1 MEKLHKTFD
10 VIVVGA
16 GTGGSTA
23 ARFAAEKGLKVCLI
37 DSKDR
42 KEIGNKICGDAVGSE
57 IFDFLKIKHPKD
69 DELSCKIKGAKLYSP
84 NLKKCIDLTDPKQA
98 GYIVNRIEFGQRLL
112 NEALDAGVELFIDN
126 TMALDLLYSQNTVS
140 GVKVKLG
147 NGEKV
152 DLRSKILIDAS
163 GFHSPLR
170 KNVKSTLIEKEI
182 LKEDSI
188 LCYRE
193 IIKFSP
199 QDLNI
204 TNPDYISVILDQDK
218 APGGYIWYFPKNE
231 SSLNIGIGTFM
242 NLKGKVKD
250 LYRQNVFNEFIKTS
264 KYEIISS
271 GGGVVPV
278 RRPLWSCADN
288 GIMFIGDAAC
298 QVNPLH
304 GGGIDP
310 SMRGGLYAVNAA
322 INAVEKG
329 DYSVKSLW
337 NYNHNV
343 MTSFG
348 AEFASLDLLRMTLQ
362 ILPNEDL
369 NFALQQDLLSG
380 EEILEISSTGEFELP
395 LLNIVTKAFKGIS
408 KPNLLLDLNYLRIR
422 MNEISKLYKNFPA
435 NIANFEE
442 WKRRAIQVYDKI
454 LKMLIN
460 AKKVNKY

>member
-310 SMRGGLYAVNAA
+310 SMRGGLYAANAA

>member
-1 MEKLHKTFD
+1 MENIQKTFD

-16 GTGGSTA
+16 GTGGSIA
-23 ARFAAEKGLKVCLI
+23 ARFAAKKGLKVCLI
-37 DSKDR
+37 DSKEKKD
-42 KEIGNKICGDAVGSE
+42 IGDKICGDAVGNE
-57 IFDFLKIKHPKD
+57 IFDFLKINHPKAE
-69 DELSCKIKGAKLYSP
+69 ELSCTIKGAKLYSP
-84 NLKKCIDLTDPKQA
+84 DLKKCIDLTDPKQA

-112 NEALDAGVELFIDN
+112 NEALDSGVELFMDN
-126 TMALDLLYSQNTVS
+126 TMALDLVYSQNTVS
-140 GVKVKLG
+140 GVKVKLE

-152 DLRSKILIDAS
+152 DLRSKIVIDAS
-163 GFHSPLR
+163 GFYSPLR
-170 KNVKSTLIEKEI
+170 KSVKGTLIEKEI

-193 IIKFSP
+193 IVKFSP
-199 QDLNI
+199 QDLTI
-204 TNPDYISVILDQDK
+204 TNPDYISIILNQEK
-218 APGGYIWYFPKNE
+218 APGGYIWYFPKNQ
-231 SSLNIGIGTFM
+231 SSLNIGLGTFM
-242 NLKGKVKD
+242 NLKGKIKD
-250 LYRQNVFNEFIKTS
+250 LYRQHIFNEYIKTS
-264 KYEIISS
+264 KFEIISS

-288 GIMFIGDAAC
+288 GIMLVGDAAC

-310 SMRGGLYAVNAA
+310 SMRGGLYAANTA
-322 INAVEKG
+322 INAVETG

-337 NYNHNV
+337 NYNHQV

-362 ILPNEDL
+362 ILPNQDL

-395 LLNIVTKAFKGIS
+395 ILNLVTKALKGIS

-422 MNEISKLYKNFPA
+422 MNEISKLYKNFPM
-435 NIANFEE
+435 NIENFED
-442 WKRRAIQVYDKI
+442 WKRRAINVYDKI
-454 LKMLIN
+454 KKMLIN
-460 AKKVNKY
+460 AKKVN

>member
-1 MEKLHKTFD
+1 MENLQKTFD

-23 ARFAAEKGLKVCLI
+23 ARFAAEKGIKVCLI
-37 DSKDR
+37 DSKDK

-57 IFDFLKIKHPKD
+57 IFDFLKIKHPRD

-126 TMALDLLYSQNTVS
+126 TMALDLLYSQNKVS
-140 GVKVKLG
+140 GVKVKLE

-163 GFHSPLR
+163 GFYSPLR

-193 IIKFSP
+193 IVKFSP

-204 TNPDYISVILDQDK
+204 TNPDYISIILNRDK
-218 APGGYIWYFPKNE
+218 APGGYIWYFPKNQ
-231 SSLNIGIGTFM
+231 SSLNIGLGTFM

-250 LYRQNVFNEFIKTS
+250 LYHQYVFNEFIKTS

-278 RRPLWSCADN
+278 RRPLWSCTDN
-288 GIMFIGDAAC
+288 GIMFVGDSAC

-310 SMRGGLYAVNAA
+310 SMRGGFYAANTA

-369 NFALQQDLLSG
+369 NFALKQDLLSG

-395 LLNIVTKAFKGIS
+395 VLNLVTKALKGIS

-422 MNEISKLYKNFPA
+422 MNEISKLYKNFPI
-435 NIANFEE
+435 NIENFEE
-442 WKRRAIQVYDKI
+442 WKRQAIQVYDKI
-454 LKMLIN
+454 KKMLIDT
-460 AKKVNKY
+460 KKVK